1 MGFKLKS
8 GNNPKLE
15 GGLLTPSCD
24 PGLTIAIVQT
34 TAEPTP
40 MKKYNHKKEVRK
52 ANRQYKKDIKNFEKN
67 IANQSSTKDDNKPS
81 AEDIQE
87 IVDMNDSFAPKT
99 PGSNLG
105 LRARPEGGSALAKTA
120 PLKQGVDAGEGY
132 MPEGEAGP
140 RNYKAQ
146 LGGPYLKATP
156 YKEDDDKDDDTDDT
170 TDDSDDFNMM
180 DNPPPDDTTDDTMG
194 PDPDPGTDDTDTT
207 DATDDKTED
216 TEDKPDPDTKS
227 GPDPEPEPEPEP
239 VPEPE
244 PEPKTVEQE
253 KQDTESTT
261 VAPVVKSD
269 SEMQEE
275 AFRKQQEDEVAQ
287 HVGDT
292 LKTAV
297 VDKVTGDIKQGAI
310 KEGAEKLAAT
320 KMGKKLAT
328 KTAAKVAA
336 KVALKG
342 ATRLIPGVG
351 QIMMARDMYKLGKY
365 AYQNRDKLAGWA
377 SRQKSNM
384 SSRLRDWMG

>member
-67 IANQSSTKDDNKPS
+67 IANQSSTNDDNAPS
-81 AEDIQE
+81 AEDIRE

-99 PGSNLG
+99 PGSNMG
-105 LRARPEGGSALAKTA
+105 LRARPESGSAF
-120 PLKQGVDAGEGY
+120 P
-132 MPEGEAGP
+132 
-140 RNYKAQ
+140 
-146 LGGPYLKATP
+146 
-156 YKEDDDKDDDTDDT
+156 KEDDDKDDDTDDTTDDT

-180 DNPPPDDTTDDTMG
+180 DNPPPDDTMG
-194 PDPDPGTDDTDTT
+194 PDPDPGIDDTDTT
-207 DATDDKTED
+207 ETPDDKTED
-216 TEDKPDPDTKS
+216 TEDKPEPDTKT
-227 GPDPEPEPEPEP
+227 PAEPEPEPEPEP
-239 VPEPE
+239 AQPE

-275 AFRKQQEDEVAQ
+275 AFRKQQEDEAAQ

-365 AYQNRDKLAGWA
+365 AFKNRDKLAGWA

-384 SSRLRDWMG
+384 SNRLRDWMG